1 MGTQLFYYSIS
12 TAILILFGFV
22 LVLLASSAFAIMSAS
37 TSAGHN
43 VWDEDWEQQADVGPV
58 LCPYRF
64 LKIYISIS
72 KKASANRYRP
82 STSSPRRRRK
92 SHPKSPKH
100 SAERSRPNLTVNYG
114 PKRMSL
120 LGIHVLCIYV

>member
-64 LKIYISIS
+64 LKIYI
-72 KKASANRYRP
+72 YP
-82 STSSPRRRRK
+82 YQRRRVLTGIDLRRAAHAGEESLIQ
-92 SHPKSPKH
+92 SHQSTAQ
-100 SAERSRPNLTVNYG
+100 SAAGR
-114 PKRMSL
+114 
-120 LGIHVLCIYV
+120 I